1 MFPYYEIWL
10 TYPDGMS
17 PHEFFGDLTVTVDGD
32 VVLITGQLDQS
43 GLHGVLERTRA
54 LRWRLL
60 EVRRTRSLPR
70 SRGLPRSG
78 G

>member
-1 MFPYYEIWL
+1 MLPCYEIRL
-10 TYPDGMS
+10 IHPDGTS
-17 PHEFFGDLTVTVDGD
+17 PREYFGDLTVTVDGD
-32 VVLITGQLDQS
+32 VVLITGRLDQS

-70 SRGLPRSG
+70 STSRR
-78 G
+78 